1 MNINNINLKDGLS
14 LIEASAGTGKSFT
27 LSHIVI
33 RSIFENNINP
43 ENILLL
49 SFTNNTCSEL
59 RLKINERIDNIE
71 NYITN
76 KTNDVDTSL
85 RNWCDNFIIN
95 NPNKDK
101 IIRNIKDI
109 KDDIN
114 YLSITTFH
122 GLCKKI
128 IDDYSIELSTNLGS
142 TIDNTNDELYIT
154 IVNELWI
161 EEYSHLE
168 REIIKS
174 IENKKISTKY
184 NNKEINVINKKLF
197 INLLREIDQENI
209 CKYNNQYN
217 NILNTNKF
225 LVEYISLAWNQFCEE
240 WRKTG
245 ENLFNLLIKLGKL
258 IEERGF
264 KSRIYSG
271 NPRNKF
277 KKISNWIFE
286 INKEINEDNILKI
299 IFDISNDDLLS
310 KYFYDKTILRE
321 ANKYNINIDL
331 SDFENLQH
339 KIYELKDGF
348 FNEFIR
354 IFLYKAYLKLFE
366 LKDRKNILNYN
377 DLIKTIENEYLNK
390 NNQED
395 RSIKYIKKKYKYI
408 LIDEFQ
414 DTDMIQWSII
424 KKLFNAKDHF
434 LLCVGDPKQAIY
446 KFRGGDVKTYL
457 NAKNESRKIYT
468 LVDNY
473 RTSKELIGIINSL
486 YKNGLL
492 SSNLNYPKLNA
503 KNNKTLNVGSVFE
516 IIEFSEKDNNL
527 EDYLI
532 KYLQHLLINYGDI
545 DINKIAILTLYNYQ
559 CIAIKDIL
567 FKNNLPCKIINKN
580 NIFDTESSQLLEV
593 FINCLINP
601 LSIKNIMLLV
611 TSKFVPT
618 ELDVF
623 TDIENNNNIIIDK
636 ISVQLKEWSDLIG
649 ELGFIN
655 LVNELIN
662 KYKSP
667 LIIHDNDLMMNLF
680 QLAEIVEQELI
691 RNNYNLNNLI
701 YWYQNELNKDTR
713 KLIGEEYFIKNYY
726 PIQGINISTIHSS
739 KGLEYDIVIC
749 PYLWDIGKISNYLK
763 GPIWKDNKNREI
775 YININD
781 SHHKVKNLKSI
792 EEKDL
797 GNESERLIYVALT
810 RAKFK
815 LIIFNNT
822 DNLDNTLNK
831 NLLEDF
837 PNKEKYLFNKRI
849 DLKQTQI
856 DKLQNKYTNNF
867 INKSP
872 WFFYEKYKGTYK
884 DNHIKEL
891 ISRTS
896 YSSWTSHNNEINFN
910 LKDYEDNLSIVKST
924 IVQSTDKLSDLLI
937 EANPLSSFPKGTNA
951 GTCLH
956 KIIERY
962 NFHDEDLQNLQKIIV
977 EELRNFDIDTSFLN
991 KVQDAIL
998 RVVRCPLGEE
1008 LQYKRLIDIPNSL
1021 ILKELKYDLALSKNG
1036 LIVKSE
1042 DIAKCFCI
1050 EKKYDFGENYSKKIK
1065 DLQIYSAGFH
1075 SGFIDCIV
1083 PIGDNLDNSKWWI
1096 IDWKSNYISS
1106 GSESKCIPQNYNY
1119 ENMKSEMIKH
1129 HYPLQSHLYLLA
1141 LHRLLKWRLKNYDP
1155 IKNLGGYIYI
1165 FLRGLPKTSID
1176 NKFNSNEQ
1184 LPGIFIGNAPLKR
1197 INYLDDLFKKG
1208 SNL

>member
-1 MNINNINLKDGLS
+1 MNINNIKLKDGLS

-49 SFTNNTCSEL
+49 SFTNNTCKEL
-59 RLKINERIDNIE
+59 SLKINERIDNFE

-76 KTNDVDTSL
+76 KTNNVDITL
-85 RNWCDNFIIN
+85 RNWCDNFIKN

-101 IIRNIKDI
+101 IIKNIKNV
-109 KDDIN
+109 KDNIN

-128 IDDYSIELSTNLGS
+128 IDDYSIELSTKLGS
-142 TIDNTNDELYIT
+142 TLNNTIDELYIS

-161 EEYSHLE
+161 EEYSQLE

-184 NNKEINVINKKLF
+184 NKKEINAINKKLF

-209 CKYNNQYN
+209 CKYNTQYN
-217 NILNTNKF
+217 DVLDTNKF
-225 LVEYISLAWNQFCEE
+225 LTEYIYSAWNQFCEE
-240 WRKTG
+240 WSRTG
-245 ENLFNLLIKLGKL
+245 EDLFKFLIKLGQL
-258 IEERGF
+258 IEEKGF

-271 NPRNKF
+271 KPRDKF
-277 KKISNWIFE
+277 KKISNWILE
-286 INKEINEDNILKI
+286 INKELNEKDIIKI
-299 IFDISNDDLLS
+299 ISDISNDDLLS
-310 KYFYDKTILRE
+310 KYFYDKTIIRE
-321 ANKYNINIDL
+321 ANKYNINVDL
-331 SDFENLQH
+331 SDFKNLQH

-354 IFLYKAYLKLFE
+354 IILNKAYLKLLA
-366 LKDRKNILNYN
+366 LKDKKNIHNYN
-377 DLIKTIENEYLNK
+377 DLIKTIENKYLNK
-390 NNQED
+390 NIQDE
-395 RSIKYIKKKYKYI
+395 RSIKYIKKKYKCI

-414 DTDMIQWSII
+414 DTDIIQWSII
-424 KKLFNAKDHF
+424 KKLFNDNHHF

-446 KFRGGDVKTYL
+446 KFRGGDIKTYL
-457 NAKNESRKIYT
+457 NAKNDSKNTYT

-473 RTSKELIGIINSL
+473 RTSKELIGVIN
-486 YKNGLL
+486 YMYRNGLL
-492 SSNLNYPKLNA
+492 NSKLNYPKLNA
-503 KNNKTLNVGSVFE
+503 KNDTTMKCGDVFQ
-516 IIEFSEKDNNL
+516 IIEFSEKDICL

-532 KYLQHLLINYGDI
+532 NYLQYLLTNFKDI
-545 DINKIAILTLYNYQ
+545 DINKVAILTLYNYQ

-580 NIFDTESSQLLEV
+580 NIFDTESSRLLEL
-593 FINCLINP
+593 FINCLVNPFSIN
-601 LSIKNIMLLV
+601 NIMLLV
-611 TSKFVPT
+611 TSKFIQT
-618 ELDVF
+618 EVDVF
-623 TDIENNNNIIIDK
+623 ADFDNNKEIDK
-636 ISVQLKEWSDLIG
+636 VSERLREWSNDLE

-662 KYKSP
+662 DYKSP
-667 LIIHDNDLMMNLF
+667 FIIQNNDLMMNLF
-680 QLAEIVEQELI
+680 QLAEIVEHELI
-691 RNNYNLNNLI
+691 RNNYNLNNLL

-726 PIQGINISTIHSS
+726 QNQGINISTIHSS

-749 PYLWDIGKISNYLK
+749 PYLWDIRKSSSYLK
-763 GPIWKDNKNREI
+763 GPIWKDYKKREM
-775 YININD
+775 YINIKD

-815 LIIFNNT
+815 LIIFNNI

-831 NLLEDF
+831 NLLEVF
-837 PNKEKYLFNKRI
+837 PNKEKYLFKKQI

-856 DKLQNKYTNNF
+856 DQLKNRYTNNF
-867 INKSP
+867 TNKSP
-872 WFFYEKYKGTYK
+872 WSFYEKNKRIYK
-884 DNHIKEL
+884 DNYVKEYL
-891 ISRTS
+891 TRTS
-896 YSSWTSHNNEINFN
+896 YSSWISLNNESNFN
-910 LKDYEDNLSIVKST
+910 LKDYQDNSSIVKS
-924 IVQSTDKLSDLLI
+924 KLIQNTNKSSDLLT
-937 EANPLSSFPKGTNA
+937 EATPLSSFPKGTNA
-951 GTCLH
+951 GACLH
-956 KIIERY
+956 KVIERY
-962 NFHDEDLQNLQKIIV
+962 NFHNEDLQNLRKIIG
-977 EELRNFDIDTSFLN
+977 EELKNFDIDISFLK
-991 KVQDAIL
+991 KVEDTIL
-998 RVVRCPLGEE
+998 RVARCSLGEK
-1008 LQYKRLIDIPNSL
+1008 LQYKRLIDIPNSQ

-1036 LIVKSE
+1036 LAVKSE

-1050 EKKYDFGENYSKKIK
+1050 EKQYDFGVNYSKKIE
-1065 DLQIYSAGFH
+1065 DLKIHSAGFH
-1075 SGFIDCIV
+1075 SGFIDCVV
-1083 PIGDNLDNSKWWI
+1083 PIGENLDNSKWWI

-1106 GSESKCIPQNYNY
+1106 SNESECIPQNYNY

-1155 IKNLGGYIYI
+1155 IKNLGGYVYI
-1165 FLRGLPKTSID
+1165 FLRGLPKTSVE
-1176 NKFNSNEQ
+1176 NKFNSNEIS
-1184 LPGIFIGNAPLKR
+1184 PGLFIGNAPLKR
-1197 INYLDDLFKKG
+1197 INYLDNLFKIG
-1208 SNL
+1208 SIL